1 MGHAPEMNCPDCGYL
16 GDHHVSNSWPI
27 DHGYRIREK
36 TCNHC
41 FNEKFITIEL
51 PYDDY
56 VTLKN
61 EVADLRA
68 ELE

>member
-1 MGHAPEMNCPDCGYL
+1 MGPAPEMNCPDCGYL
-16 GDHHVSNSWPI
+16 GDHQVSNSWPI